1 MNASVRRLM
10 TVVALMFLALMAAA
24 TATQFIAAPSLNA
37 DARNVRMIYQEYG
50 RDRGPIVVAGEP
62 VATSTPVDGV
72 YGYLREYPQGPLY
85 AHLTGYFAAALS
97 SMTGLEQAENAV
109 LNGTADSLIVQRIQD
124 LITGAQPQG
133 GSIELTIDP
142 RAQEVATEALG
153 GQRGA
158 VVALDART
166 GAILAMVSTPSF
178 DPNRLATHDAGAAR
192 EAYEELLAADS
203 DPLINR
209 AIGGDLYAPGSSF
222 KTIVAAALLE
232 GTDGDADTLVP
243 SPAELQLPQSTH
255 VIRNPGGI
263 ACTGEDEAPLRYTF
277 THSCN
282 TTFAQIAMD
291 LGADE
296 LREQAEAFGFGTSP
310 EIPLR
315 VIASRYPADPDAAQT
330 AMTGIGQFE
339 VAVTPLQMA
348 MVAQAIANDG
358 EQLEPYLV
366 ATQRRADL
374 QVVARTEPNVL
385 RQSVSPQTAATLT
398 ELMVGVVE
406 EGTGRPAQLP
416 GITVAGKTGS
426 AETGTDSGPHAWFTA
441 FAPAEDPEVAI
452 AVFVEAGGDD
462 GQSASGGTTAAPI
475 ARAVL
480 DSLLNR

>member
-10 TVVALMFLALMAAA
+10 TVVALMFLALMVAA
-24 TATQFIAAPSLNA
+24 TATQFITAPTLNA
-37 DARNVRMIYQEYG
+37 DGRNVRTIYQEYG
-50 RDRGPIVVAGEP
+50 RDRGPIIVAGEP
-62 VATSTPVDGV
+62 IAHSTPVDDV
-72 YGYLREYPQGPLY
+72 YGYLRQYPQGSLY

-109 LNGTADSLIVQRIQD
+109 LNGTADSLVVQRIQD
-124 LITGAQPQG
+124 LITGSQPQG

-142 RAQEVATEALG
+142 RAQQVATEALG
-153 GQRGA
+153 SQRGA

-178 DPNRLATHDAGAAR
+178 DPNRLATHNGGEARAAY
-192 EAYEELLAADS
+192 AELLADDA

-209 AIGGDLYAPGSSF
+209 AIGGNLYAPGSSF
-222 KTIVAAALLE
+222 KTIVAAAFLE
-232 GTDGDADTLVP
+232 NSAGDADTLVP
-243 SPAELQLPQSTH
+243 SVAELQLPQSTH

-263 ACTGEDEAPLRYTF
+263 SCTSEDEAPLRYTF

-282 TTFAQIAMD
+282 TTFAQLAMD
-291 LGADE
+291 LGHDAI
-296 LREQAEAFGFGTSP
+296 RAQAEAFGFGTAE

-315 VIASRYPADPDAAQT
+315 VTPSRYPEGMDDAQT
-330 AMTGIGQFE
+330 AMTGIGQYE

-348 MVAQAIANDG
+348 MVAQAIANG
-358 EQLEPYLV
+358 GTQMEPYLV

-374 QVVARTEPNVL
+374 QVVARTEPRVL
-385 RQSVSPQTAATLT
+385 RESVSPETARILT
-398 ELMVGVVE
+398 ELMTGVVA

-426 AETGTDSGPHAWFTA
+426 AQTGTDSGPHAWFTA
-441 FAPAEDPEVAI
+441 FAPAEDPQVAI
-452 AVFVEAGGDD
+452 AVVVEAGGND
-462 GQSASGGTTAAPI
+462 GQTASGGTTAAPI